1 MDISNELTALLILGL
16 LLIALVIVY
25 INLKKKRQYHQH

>member
-16 LLIALVIVY
+16 SLIALVIIY
-25 INLKKKRQYHQH
+25 INLRKKRQSHQH